1 MRLLIN
7 LLLFITA
14 IFLTVLLF
22 LPSVLHAIY
31 DAIRFGS
38 LSRRIN
44 YYFLSSAVAI
54 DIMCNTAFSNL
65 LNGWF
70 LKKGGYHFGK
80 RGETVSSALGKNQLI
95 GGLTFLGK
103 GLASILDL
111 LQKDHCY
118 ISIDDEKYYIYPKAP
133 KVEWYITAAT
143 LIITAV
149 VLMSLYKLVNF
160 II

>member
-1 MRLLIN
+1 MKILIN
-7 LLLFITA
+7 LVLFIVSIILAVLLFI
-14 IFLTVLLF
+14 
-22 LPSVLHAIY
+22 PSVIHAIY

-38 LSRRIN
+38 LQRRIN

-70 LKKGGYHFGK
+70 LMKGGYHFGK
-80 RGETVSSALGKNQLI
+80 RGETVSSALGKNQLLNK
-95 GGLTFLGK
+95 LTYLGK

-111 LQKDHCY
+111 IQKDHCY
-118 ISIDDEKYYIYPKAP
+118 ISIDDNTYYSLP
-133 KVEWYITAAT
+133 KVTKVKWYVTFST
-143 LIITAV
+143 LIIV
-149 VLMSLYKLVNF
+149 VVILLSLYKLINF